1 MKKNGMINKE
11 YEDEIS
17 LDLAELLL
25 VIWQKMYLVILVGII
40 CAGIAYMGTKILI
53 TPLYTSTTK
62 MYVLSKQDESTAIT
76 YSELQTGT
84 QLTKDYME
92 LVKSRPVLE
101 KVIDKLNLEMS
112 AEELKRTITVDTP
125 EDTRILVVSVENED
139 PELAKT
145 IADEIR
151 EAVSIQIKSIMAVE
165 SVNTVEEANL
175 PEKKSSPNTLKNTM
189 LGGIIGCI
197 LVVGIITLLYVLDD
211 TIKTPDDVEKYLGL
225 NVLTSIPIYNRKKQG
240 KSVSRKGRR

>member
-1 MKKNGMINKE
+1 MKKNGMISKE
-11 YEDEIS
+11 YDEEIS

-25 VIWQKMYLVILVGII
+25 VIWQKMYLVILVGVI
-40 CAGIAYMGTKILI
+40 CAGIAYMGTKLLI

-76 YSELQTGT
+76 YSDLQTGT

-112 AEELKRTITVDTP
+112 VEELKRTITVDTP
-125 EDTRILVVSVENED
+125 EDTRILAVSVENAD
-139 PELAKT
+139 PELVKK

-151 EAVSIQIKSIMAVE
+151 EAVSVQIKSIMAVE

-189 LGGIIGCI
+189 LGGFIGCI
-197 LVVGIITLLYVLDD
+197 LVIGIILLLYVFDD
-211 TIKTPDDVEKYLGL
+211 TIKTPDDVEKYLDL
-225 NVLTSIPIYNRKKQG
+225 NVLTSVPIYNRKKQG
-240 KSVSRKGRR
+240 KSTSTKGKR